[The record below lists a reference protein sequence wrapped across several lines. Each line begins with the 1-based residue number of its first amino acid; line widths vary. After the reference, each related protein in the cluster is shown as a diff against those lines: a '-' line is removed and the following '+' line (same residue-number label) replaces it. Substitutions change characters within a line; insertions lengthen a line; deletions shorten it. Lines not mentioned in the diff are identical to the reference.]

1 MASADRCVCCG
12 EYVPEGR
19 QVCWS
24 CEDRYADRTRL
35 YDEICRTLTDFEQKE
50 TTESKKASRA
60 EWNNVFYRLLCK
72 VQIECNQTT
81 IKRRGDLQ

>member
-12 EYVPEGR
+12 GYVPEGC
-19 QVCWS
+19 QVCRF
-24 CEDRYADRTRL
+24 CEDRDADRTKL

-60 EWNNVFYRLLCK
+60 EWNDVFYRLLCK
-72 VQIECNQTT
+72 VQTSMEYTAF
-81 IKRRGDLQ
+81 